1 MPTIAYMLHGQLE
14 VHIYWAACCAAVVS
28 KVFKFPWIVANG
40 PETLAAV
47 ELEHIVSTIFVADAE
62 EEVSIVE
69 IAYIQ

>member
-1 MPTIAYMLHGQLE
+1 M
-14 VHIYWAACCAAVVS
+14 
-28 KVFKFPWIVANG
+28 VANG